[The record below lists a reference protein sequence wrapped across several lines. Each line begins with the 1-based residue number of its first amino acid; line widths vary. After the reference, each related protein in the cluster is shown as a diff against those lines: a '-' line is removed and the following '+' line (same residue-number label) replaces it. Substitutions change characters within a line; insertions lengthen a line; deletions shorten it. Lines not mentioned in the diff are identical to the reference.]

1 MKLKASCL
9 FILLLLLCFTHG
21 SSGQATKRFS
31 VKIGNLIKQNQIKQK
46 NLLNAKGMFERW
58 QLLLIRKL

>member
-46 NLLNAKGMFERW
+46 NLLNAKGMFER
-58 QLLLIRKL
+58 